1 MPGRPAIDRPV
12 PLHTSLRTSVRA
24 ILEVNLFS
32 SVEGRVPKGAYQEFF
47 EARIQEHFSWG
58 TLDLTPFGYP
68 PGSFVRGPKEV
79 LEQLSLSLRTPE

>member
-1 MPGRPAIDRPV
+1 MPGRPAIDRPI

-24 ILEVNLFS
+24 VLDLSLHSE
-32 SVEGRVPKGAYQEFF
+32 VEGRVPKGAYQEFL

-58 TLDLTPFGYP
+58 TLELEPYGYP

-79 LEQLSLSLRTPE
+79 LEQLSLSLRNSL